1 MRTYKP
7 EFRKSHN
14 IFEFLPSIT
23 YYKNKG
29 GYFNKGS
36 LTISWLKWAFVIDMN
51 WVIEYLNTKKE

>member
-7 EFRKSHN
+7 EFRRLYNS
-14 IFEFLPSIT
+14 FEFLPSIT

-36 LTISWLKWAFVIDMN
+36 LTFSWLKWAFVIDMN
-51 WVIEYLNTKKE
+51 WVIKNFNKNEK

>member
-7 EFRKSHN
+7 EFIRLQN

-36 LTISWLKWAFVIDMN
+36 ITISWLKWALIIDMN
-51 WVIEYLNTKKE
+51 WVADYFNTKKK